1 MGDVGSGASSVIH
14 RDLSF
19 PVRLFLNFLGGS
31 LSRAP
36 DLLACPFDLVAG
48 LFYGLVDLFARS
60 LCRPL
65 SFTGPDSEPQS
76 DGQQKDG
83 QFSRCFH
90 DPLPKSWIFGLK
102 VRCATFV
109 PTHAMHFTA
118 PLFPATESSQS
129 CACGRYQGETVPI
142 DVRSGPRTVT
152 SSQHDSHFLWRRTFL
167 PGFPYF
173 KQFI

>member
-1 MGDVGSGASSVIH
+1 MVGSGAPSVIDPD
-14 RDLSF
+14 RDPSF

-31 LSRAP
+31 LGRAP

-76 DGQQKDG
+76 DGQPQDG

-102 VRCATFV
+102 SPSADRKSTRLYSR
-109 PTHAMHFTA
+109 HS
-118 PLFPATESSQS
+118 LSS
-129 CACGRYQGETVPI
+129 RMP
-142 DVRSGPRTVT
+142 
-152 SSQHDSHFLWRRTFL
+152 SSA
-167 PGFPYF
+167 
-173 KQFI
+173 